1 MSAVRIPGLSL
12 KQESKPEEELSTESN
27 EGKVFQEAPYQAVP
41 ESESTI
47 HDSLR
52 SIITRVEALYKTEE
66 RIKALG
72 KLRGALQLLS

>member
-27 EGKVFQEAPYQAVP
+27 EGKVFQEAPDQAVP

-47 HDSLR
+47 QDSLR
-52 SIITRVEALYKTEE
+52 SIITRVEALDKTDNT
-66 RIKALG
+66 IKAIG